1 MLYSS
6 FGQSFDNNY
15 IRLSRVLFHFKDFNF
30 KPNLSIVKQNS
41 CQNTYIYN
49 NLNLVQ
55 IKYFSNDS
63 QSNQKWYLLT
73 IFLFW
78 IIFP

>member
-6 FGQSFDNNY
+6 FSQSFHNNY
-15 IRLSRVLFHFKDFNF
+15 VRLSRVLFHFKDLNL
-30 KPNLSIVKQNS
+30 KQNLSIVERNF

-55 IKYFSNDS
+55 IKNFSNDS
-63 QSNQKWYLLT
+63 QSNQKWYLLS
-73 IFLFW
+73 IFLF
-78 IIFP
+78 